1 MYYQNTENN
10 IIIIIQREL
19 FLGNYFVLRLVLRV
33 PFVFVYNLYPAKRA
47 KGVMYF
53 AAPNKKLPITD
64 GTNPPFIFLVLR
76 LRLVGR
82 FLLIYSRIILSFQ
95 SK

>member
-1 MYYQNTENN
+1 MNIDKWFNN
-10 IIIIIQREL
+10 IY
-19 FLGNYFVLRLVLRV
+19 FLLRLVLRI

-47 KGVMYF
+47 SGVMYLD
-53 AAPNKKLPITD
+53 APNKKFPITD

-76 LRLVGR
+76 ILRILRILRKVLLRLVGL
-82 FLLIYSRIILSFQ
+82 FPLIYSRIILSFQ